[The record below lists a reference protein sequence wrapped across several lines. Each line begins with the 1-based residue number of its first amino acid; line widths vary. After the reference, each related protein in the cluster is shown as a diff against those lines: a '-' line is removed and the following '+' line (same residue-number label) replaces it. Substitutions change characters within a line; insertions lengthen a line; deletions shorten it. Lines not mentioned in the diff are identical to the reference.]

1 MTKIIKNKILSIGY
15 SERKAFWYLVLIAVF
30 FSGFYIYFVNGAIMN
45 VVERQKIEKEIASIN
60 SRVSDLES
68 SYLALNDKITVDY
81 AMSIGFVKVAKE
93 KYVYRKAL
101 SAKLS
106 FNQLQ

>member
-15 SERKAFWYLVLIAVF
+15 SERKAFWYLVLTAVLL
-30 FSGFYIYFVNGAIMN
+30 SGFYIYFVNGAIMN
-45 VVERQKIEKEIASIN
+45 VVERQKIEKQIASIN

-68 SYLALNDKITVDY
+68 SYLALNDKINVDY

-101 SAKLS
+101 GAKLS
-106 FNQLQ
+106 LNHLQ